1 MAKKRKKLTEEQLVK
16 RRDAAFRK
24 KIRTTFT
31 NAGFIYLNTLNKHQK
46 IGSRVIEVDAVF
58 LYENVM
64 LICED
69 TGAAAKD
76 KDHIR
81 KKKEAFVE
89 INRNF
94 PEFFNWLS
102 TTFPENEEKLKSY
115 KVDRYIVFN
124 LYISQNELNLTRDE
138 RSLFDNILFIEPQT
152 LNYFNRITQCI
163 KLSSRFEIF
172 RFLGIKNDDIGSSKS
187 DADIKSIKAPIIC
200 SEDSVG
206 IYNGVRVI
214 SFMMSADLL
223 LNTSY
228 VMRKDNWEDSNWPYQ
243 RLIEKE
249 KVASIRRFLAENG
262 QAFYNNI
269 IVGLPNTVRFVDASN
284 NYISIDK
291 IGDLENCKLS
301 IPAEWNSI
309 CVIDGQHRIFA
320 HYEGPDND
328 KFEKKI
334 APLRKKLHLLVTGLI
349 FPENMSK
356 IEIAQIQS
364 KIFLE
369 INSNAKSVPADVLLH
384 IEMIS
389 NPFSDIGLARRVI
402 ERLNKE
408 QVFLNMF
415 ELSSID
421 ESKIKVASI
430 IKFALRY
437 LVTLIPSGGKDS
449 FFTYWDENKKGL
461 LLKKEETSLN
471 EYIEFCADNL
481 RIYFSA
487 IKKRFTNDWHDNSSK
502 ILSVTSINGFII
514 AYTRQLAVNGVQSFE
529 FFDRAFQKLNVDF
542 SKDNFPFTSSQY
554 RKFSDQ
560 IIKEAFGLEPNT
572 QEDSTF

>member
-1 MAKKRKKLTEEQLVK
+1 MAKKKKKLTEEQLVK
-16 RRDAAFRK
+16 RRDAAFRN

-31 NAGFIYLNTLNKHQK
+31 NAGFTHLNTLNKHQK

-81 KKKEAFVE
+81 KKKEAFDE
-89 INRNF
+89 INGNF
-94 PEFFNWLS
+94 SEFFNWLS
-102 TTFPENEEKLKSY
+102 TTFPENAEKLKSY
-115 KVDRYIVFN
+115 KEDRYLVFN
-124 LYISQNELNLTRDE
+124 FYISQNELNLTRDE
-138 RSLFDNILFIEPQT
+138 RSLYDDIIFIEPQT

-163 KLSSRFEIF
+163 KLSSRFELF
-172 RFLGIKNDDIGSSKS
+172 RFLKIKNENIGPSKS
-187 DADIKSIKAPIIC
+187 DANIKSIKAPIIC

-206 IYNGVRVI
+206 MYNGVRVI

-223 LNTSY
+223 LETSY
-228 VMRKDNWEDSNWPYQ
+228 VIRKDNWEESNWPYQ

-249 KVASIRRFLAENG
+249 KVTKIRRFLADNG

-269 IVGLPNTVRFVDASN
+269 IVGLPNTVRFVDVSN
-284 NYISIDK
+284 NYISIDN

-309 CVIDGQHRIFA
+309 CVIDGQHRIYA
-320 HYEGPDND
+320 HYEGSYND
-328 KFEKKI
+328 KLEKKI
-334 APLRKKLHLLVTGLI
+334 APLRKKLHLFVTGLI
-349 FPENMSK
+349 FPENMSA

-389 NPFSDIGLARRVI
+389 KPFSDIGLARRVI

-430 IKFALRY
+430 IKFALCY
-437 LVTLIPSGGKDS
+437 LVTLEPSAGRDS
-449 FFTYWDENKKGL
+449 FFTYWDENKKRL
-461 LLKKEETSLN
+461 LLNKDEKSLN
-471 EYIEFCADNL
+471 EYIEFCTNNL
-481 RIYFSA
+481 RLYFSA
-487 IKKRFTNDWHDNSSK
+487 IKKRFASEWHDNSSK

-514 AYTRQLAVNGVQSFE
+514 AYTRQLKVNGIQSFE
-529 FFDRAFQKLNVDF
+529 FFDRSFQRLTIDF
-542 SKDNFPFTSSQY
+542 SKGNFPFTSSQY

-560 IIKEAFGLEPNT
+560 IITEAFGLEPET
-572 QEDSTF
+572 QEDLTI